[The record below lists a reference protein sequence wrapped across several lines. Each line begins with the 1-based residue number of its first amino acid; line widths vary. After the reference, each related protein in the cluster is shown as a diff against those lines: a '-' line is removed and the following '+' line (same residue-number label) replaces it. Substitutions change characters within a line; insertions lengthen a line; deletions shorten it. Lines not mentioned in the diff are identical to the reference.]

1 MKFPQVLL
9 HAAGVDGIV
18 SDGNAAVVVVVR
30 RESKE
35 GRLAVVVAA
44 AARAEADRLALPHLL
59 LVAGN
64 GTPFLI
70 QGSTKFTFIA
80 RQPKWKL
87 L

>member
-1 MKFPQVLL
+1 MNFPQVWL

-18 SDGNAAVVVVVR
+18 SDGNAAVVVVVVVR

-64 GTPFLI
+64 GASFLI
-70 QGSTKFTFIA
+70 QGSKSIRFIA
-80 RQPKWKL
+80 HQCK
-87 L
+87 